1 MRKNHNDLF
10 IILILVVYISIVY
23 VGSTK
28 IPVQEEA
35 ENSVYINDREILGQH
50 VIAYDVN
57 TGTIVYEK
65 NADDVVPLASL
76 TKIMTA
82 IVVAEFVPENEQIYI
97 TERALREEG
106 DNGLIPGS
114 YWSRN
119 SLLTLMLVES
129 SNDAAFAFVEY
140 FETQNE
146 NLVEKMNEKANSLGL
161 LSLHFTSS
169 NGLDHNKIAG
179 GQGNARDVAH
189 LLAYAWTFH
198 SEIFA
203 STTLE
208 YVSILSHDT
217 NVETL
222 KNTNKSIAK
231 IPGRVF
237 SKTGMTEMAGGNLG
251 VIAEK
256 GLLHPFV
263 VVVLGS
269 TEQGR
274 FSDVEMIVE
283 RIFSSNIQVH

>member
-1 MRKNHNDLF
+1 MRKNHNDLY
-10 IILILVVYISIVY
+10 IILIIVVWISIVY
-23 VGSTK
+23 VSSTK
-28 IPVQEEA
+28 MPVQEEVKNRA
-35 ENSVYINDREILGQH
+35 YFNDREILGQH
-50 VIAYDVN
+50 VVAYDVN

-82 IVVAEFVPENEQIYI
+82 IVVAEFIPENEEIYI
-97 TERALREEG
+97 SERALREEG

-114 YWSRN
+114 YWNRN

-129 SNDAAFAFVEY
+129 SNDAAFAFAEY
-140 FETQNE
+140 FEMRNE
-146 NLVEKMNEKANSLGL
+146 NLVEKMNEKAILLDL

-179 GQGNARDVAH
+179 GEGSARDVAH
-189 LLAYAWTFH
+189 LLAYAWTVH
-198 SEIFA
+198 SEIFGF
-203 STTLE
+203 TTLE
-208 YVSILSHDT
+208 HVSILSYDT
-217 NVETL
+217 NIETL

-231 IPGRVF
+231 IPGRVL

-251 VIAEK
+251 VIVEK

-274 FSDVEMIVE
+274 FSDVETIVE
-283 RIFSSNIQVH
+283 RIFSSNV